1 MRLKLIVLFWISR
14 AILFDLL
21 CHRKS
26 TSIFID
32 WLHMRSMTSSL
43 ATAKTSHFCSNQR
56 LGWGWPRKKVPCGNK
71 KKSHVAQEKK
81 TPESRKKRKT
91 PESRNKIGHLS
102 SRAWGLK
109 ESRNGGSEL
118 ADHVSI
124 ELFRKIDIWHKNV
137 VFQFETCKIYSIS
150 TCS

>member
-1 MRLKLIVLFWISR
+1 M
-14 AILFDLL
+14 
-21 CHRKS
+21 
-26 TSIFID
+26 
-32 WLHMRSMTSSL
+32 
-43 ATAKTSHFCSNQR
+43 
-56 LGWGWPRKKVPCGNK
+56 
-71 KKSHVAQEKK
+71 AQEKK

-91 PESRNKIGHLS
+91 PESRNKIGHRS

-124 ELFRKIDIWHKNV
+124 ELFRKIDIWHKIV

-150 TCS
+150 TCSLFPLHMQPSSDAKRRKDRFVIFTFQNVLASAGNTSI